1 MMRGPHQVS
10 ASICTVELQTN
21 GLQMVV
27 LDIVIC
33 DDSLDWGGNGGSIA
47 VAAEF
52 RRFLCGGIWALFHVR
67 FTSWEV
73 RRWNALPSNPRLLA
87 ICGSGGS
94 LSAPAEGD
102 ILNVGDAWLHGCSD
116 YDEICEA
123 G

>member
-1 MMRGPHQVS
+1 MKGPHRVS
-10 ASICTVELQTN
+10 DPVCAEARPD
-21 GLQMVV
+21 GFQMVV
-27 LDIVIC
+27 LDVAVC
-33 DDSLDWGGNGGSIA
+33 DDSFDWGGSGGSLA
-47 VAAEF
+47 VAVGFSEVSCF
-52 RRFLCGGIWALFHVR
+52 GTWALFHVR